1 MINIKEEFTKE
12 INETKDIDKVEDK
25 IKYISFKLTK
35 NKISRLKDNKKIEQ
49 RINELLKSYT
59 KILKDENVEN
69 ISTILSVI
77 EGITKAASEEKEN
90 SIYRKIVQ
98 IGKLEKEIEEEK
110 QELKDLLRNIYI
122 NMEKAAKV
130 LDKNTQDFVQKAIN
144 DTKLK
149 DVVLLGI
156 LKETTEEAILTVLE
170 NKKDIEVLIN
180 QITQNIVYQSVEE
193 GDISKAKIMEVS
205 RIVLNVAIDIAD
217 EYQAVAKEILK
228 GTTYG
233 IKEAVVKAINKFNEN
248 LEFLPDETRDTR
260 QEQIL
265 FEGLNI
271 IDVNNDFLDL
281 LRNSAKDSKGISKNI
296 LEDIIFEIDS
306 PFSKIVKITADTK
319 EGVLKKIERLKDNPK
334 INEFK
339 KRLTQK
345 ITDLNLEQKIKK
357 IRNEDSQSTSKE
369 SKKLGTRAWEIA
381 KNALESAV
389 KGTKETLK
397 KIDKDEDSLKK

>member
-12 INETKDIDKVEDK
+12 INETKDIDKIEDK

-156 LKETTEEAILTVLE
+156 LKETTEEAMLTVLE

-193 GDISKAKIMEVS
+193 GEISKAKIIEVS

-281 LRNSAKDSKGISKNI
+281 LRNSAKGSKGISKNI

-357 IRNEDSQSTSKE
+357 IKNEDSLSTSKE

>member
-12 INETKDIDKVEDK
+12 INETKDIDKIEDK

-69 ISTILSVI
+69 IGTILSVI

-98 IGKLEKEIEEEK
+98 IGKLEKEIEDEK
-110 QELKDLLRNIYI
+110 QELRDLLRNIYI
-122 NMEKAAKV
+122 NMETAAKV

-156 LKETTEEAILTVLE
+156 LKETTEEAMLTVLE

-233 IKEAVVKAINKFNEN
+233 IKDAVVKAINKFNEN
-248 LEFLPDETRDTR
+248 LEFLPDEIRDTK

-271 IDVNNDFLDL
+271 IDVNSDFLDL
-281 LRNSAKDSKGISKNI
+281 LRNSAKGSKGISKNI
-296 LEDIIFEIDS
+296 LEDIIFDIDS

-319 EGVLKKIERLKDNPK
+319 EGVLKKIERLKDNTK

-357 IRNEDSQSTSKE
+357 IKDEDSLSTSKE

-397 KIDKDEDSLKK
+397 KIDKDEDSLRK

>member
-12 INETKDIDKVEDK
+12 INETKDINKIEDK

-110 QELKDLLRNIYI
+110 QELRNLLRNIYI
-122 NMEKAAKV
+122 NMETAAKV

-156 LKETTEEAILTVLE
+156 LKETTEEAMLTVLE

-193 GDISKAKIMEVS
+193 GDISKAKIIEVS

-271 IDVNNDFLDL
+271 IDVNSDFLDL
-281 LRNSAKDSKGISKNI
+281 LRNSAKGSKGISKNI

-345 ITDLNLEQKIKK
+345 ITDLNLEQKLKK
-357 IRNEDSQSTSKE
+357 IKNEDSLNTSKE

>member
-281 LRNSAKDSKGISKNI
+281 LRNSAKGSKGISKNI

-357 IRNEDSQSTSKE
+357 IKNEDSQSTSKE